1 MVSNPEN
8 SYHRGRSRREKEAS
22 AECMALAT
30 CDFLGDSVSLWWILH
45 LTMLNLLSYNRAQMI
60 TVSKEDYLKA
70 ILEAESEGETV
81 ISATL
86 AHWLSVSPPA
96 VTMAL
101 RRLKKDSLV
110 RVQGDG
116 HVGLTPAGRKI
127 ARKLT
132 LRHHL
137 IERMLSEMFGMEWY
151 KVHDEAERL
160 EHAVSRDFE
169 AKLLRKLG
177 RGGACPHGNLS
188 ELESPASRRR
198 RGLLLLAHAEPAKH
212 YVVSGIYERDR
223 QLLEFLEGRGVRPG
237 ARLQVSGRN
246 YDQTLSLH
254 TDAGAVSL
262 GRMAA
267 ERVWVIA
274 EAGPGK
280 PISSSRRERKVLVHN
295 SPK

>member
-1 MVSNPEN
+1 
-8 SYHRGRSRREKEAS
+8 
-22 AECMALAT
+22 
-30 CDFLGDSVSLWWILH
+30 
-45 LTMLNLLSYNRAQMI
+45 MI

-101 RRLKKDSLV
+101 RRLKKDGLV
-110 RVQGDG
+110 RVQANGE
-116 HVGLTPAGRKI
+116 VRLMAAGRKI
-127 ARKLT
+127 ARHLA

-169 AKLLRKLG
+169 AKLLARLG

-188 ELESPASRRR
+188 ELESPSSRRR
-198 RGLLLLAHAEPAKH
+198 RGLMRLADADPGHK

-223 QLLEFLEGRGVRPG
+223 QLLEFLDARGVRPR
-237 ARLQVSGRN
+237 AQISLVGRN
-246 YDQTLSLH
+246 YDNTLTLN
-254 TDAGAVSL
+254 TDAGTIAL
-262 GRMAA
+262 GGTAA
-267 ERVWVIA
+267 EKVWVA
-274 EAGPGK
+274 A
-280 PISSSRRERKVLVHN
+280 R
-295 SPK
+295 